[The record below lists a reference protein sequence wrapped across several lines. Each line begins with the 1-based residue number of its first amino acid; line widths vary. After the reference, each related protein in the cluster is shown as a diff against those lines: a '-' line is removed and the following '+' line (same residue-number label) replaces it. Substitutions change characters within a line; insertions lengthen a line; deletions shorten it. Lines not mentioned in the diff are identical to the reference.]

1 MPRDRNHMPSSPCE
15 VRIEVAGKE
24 YCGSYRVQ
32 GRPPLVYLT
41 SEYGSKATQLGNS
54 PADMIARVLL
64 HDLVAMVQ

>member
-1 MPRDRNHMPSSPCE
+1 MPKDRNHMPSSPCE

-41 SEYGSKATQLGNS
+41 SECGNKATQLGGS
-54 PADMIARVLL
+54 PAEMIARLLL
-64 HDLVAMVQ
+64 HELVATLQ

>member
-1 MPRDRNHMPSSPCE
+1 MPSSPCE

-41 SEYGSKATQLGNS
+41 SEYGNKATQLGGS
-54 PADMIARVLL
+54 PAEMIARLLL
-64 HDLVAMVQ
+64 HELVAKLQ